1 MGVRVEA
8 SSKCSLSPYQ
18 HRHYAATEH
27 DHGDVGGGELASG
40 GEGEVEQSPLR
51 FLVSSAG
58 SPPWGGSSALKPLKK
73 AGLAHGV
80 GPGINFWS
88 GKLLGVR
95 KNAAVAVVGGGRADF
110 GAIFVAYVFLCNLAK
125 TRQLGRP

>member
-40 GEGEVEQSPLR
+40 GEGEEPIEVPR
-51 FLVSSAG
+51 FLSRLSSVG
-58 SPPWGGSSALKPLKK
+58 RLKRFETIEKGWPGPWGWA
-73 AGLAHGV
+73 
-80 GPGINFWS
+80 
-88 GKLLGVR
+88 R
-95 KNAAVAVVGGGRADF
+95 D
-110 GAIFVAYVFLCNLAK
+110 
-125 TRQLGRP
+125 